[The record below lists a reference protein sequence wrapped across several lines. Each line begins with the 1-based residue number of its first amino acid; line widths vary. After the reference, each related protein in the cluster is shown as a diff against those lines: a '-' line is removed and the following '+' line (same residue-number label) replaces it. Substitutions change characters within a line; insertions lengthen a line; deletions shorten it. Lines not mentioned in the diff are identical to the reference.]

1 MTLESMKKVVRRTW
15 DAIPIHDTVIAQVNA
30 LNQGQYN
37 VIEFLDCKKRTI
49 GELNITGVVDVLT
62 EAPHIELI

>member
-1 MTLESMKKVVRRTW
+1 MTLRSIKKVVRRSW
-15 DAIPIHDTVIAQVNA
+15 GEIPTKNTVIAQVNA

-49 GELNITGVVDVLT
+49 GELNITGVNSGET
-62 EAPHIELI
+62 EAPHI